1 MKNYVIVENNEI
13 KRKVKEDLVTIDKY
27 EEIAMNSF

>member
-1 MKNYVIVENNEI
+1 MKNYVIVENKEI

-27 EEIAMNSF
+27 EIIAMNSF